1 MAYSL
6 QTLETSFLPVNCP
19 QGRQIYYITNK
30 YSKLKQSDNGIKTMQ
45 TLDRVYQKN
54 QNFVFRQID
63 DETLL
68 VPIKDNVGDLGSIY
82 NLNPVAAFVWQ
93 NLDGEKTLNDIKEL
107 MTGKFEVSEPDAE
120 KDLAEFLG
128 ELEKIDAVFQTAHHT
143 DN

>member
-1 MAYSL
+1 
-6 QTLETSFLPVNCP
+6 
-19 QGRQIYYITNK
+19 
-30 YSKLKQSDNGIKTMQ
+30 MQ

-93 NLDGEKTLNDIKEL
+93 HLDGEKTLNDIKDL
-107 MTGKFEVSEPDAE
+107 MTGEFEVSDPDAQQ
-120 KDLAEFLG
+120 DLTEFVG
-128 ELEKIDAVFQTAHHT
+128 QLEKIDAIFETAHQT
-143 DN
+143 NR

>member
-1 MAYSL
+1 
-6 QTLETSFLPVNCP
+6 
-19 QGRQIYYITNK
+19 
-30 YSKLKQSDNGIKTMQ
+30 MQ

-93 NLDGEKTLNDIKEL
+93 HMDGKKTLNDIKDL
-107 MTGKFEVSEPDAE
+107 MTGEFEVSGPDAE
-120 KDLAEFLG
+120 QDLTEFVG
-128 ELEKIDAVFQTAHHT
+128 ELEKIDAILPTAHQT
-143 DN
+143 D

>member
-1 MAYSL
+1 M
-6 QTLETSFLPVNCP
+6 QTLE
-19 QGRQIYYITNK
+19 
-30 YSKLKQSDNGIKTMQ
+30 
-45 TLDRVYQKN
+45 RVYQKN

-93 NLDGEKTLNDIKEL
+93 HLDGEKTLNDIKDL

-120 KDLAEFLG
+120 KDLTEFVG
-128 ELEKIDAVFQTAHHT
+128 ELEKINAVFHT
-143 DN
+143 V

>member
-1 MAYSL
+1 
-6 QTLETSFLPVNCP
+6 
-19 QGRQIYYITNK
+19 
-30 YSKLKQSDNGIKTMQ
+30 MQ

-93 NLDGEKTLNDIKEL
+93 HLDGKKTLNDIKDL
-107 MTGKFEVSEPDAE
+107 MTGEFEVSDPDAQQ
-120 KDLAEFLG
+120 DLTEFVG
-128 ELEKIDAVFQTAHHT
+128 QLEKIDAIFETAHQT
-143 DN
+143 NR

>member
-1 MAYSL
+1 
-6 QTLETSFLPVNCP
+6 
-19 QGRQIYYITNK
+19 
-30 YSKLKQSDNGIKTMQ
+30 MQ

-93 NLDGEKTLNDIKEL
+93 HLDGKKTLNDIKDL
-107 MTGKFEVSEPDAE
+107 MTGEFEVSDPDAE
-120 KDLAEFLG
+120 QDLMEFVG
-128 ELEKIDAVFQTAHHT
+128 QLEKIDAIFETAHQT
-143 DN
+143 NR

>member
-1 MAYSL
+1 
-6 QTLETSFLPVNCP
+6 
-19 QGRQIYYITNK
+19 
-30 YSKLKQSDNGIKTMQ
+30 MQ
-45 TLDRVYQKN
+45 ALDRMYQKN

-93 NLDGEKTLNDIKEL
+93 HLDGEKTLNDIREL

-120 KDLAEFLG
+120 KDLTEFVG
-128 ELEKIDAVFQTAHHT
+128 ELEKIDAVFHTAQQT

>member
-1 MAYSL
+1 
-6 QTLETSFLPVNCP
+6 
-19 QGRQIYYITNK
+19 
-30 YSKLKQSDNGIKTMQ
+30 MQ
-45 TLDRVYQKN
+45 ALDRVYQKN

-93 NLDGEKTLNDIKEL
+93 HLDGKRKLNDIKDL
-107 MTGKFEVSEPDAE
+107 MTDRFEVSKADAE
-120 KDLAEFLG
+120 KDLTEFVG
-128 ELEKIDAVFQTAHHT
+128 ELEKIDAVFHTAQQT

>member
-1 MAYSL
+1 
-6 QTLETSFLPVNCP
+6 
-19 QGRQIYYITNK
+19 
-30 YSKLKQSDNGIKTMQ
+30 MQ

-93 NLDGEKTLNDIKEL
+93 HLDGEKTLNDIKDL
-107 MTGKFEVSEPDAE
+107 MTGEFEVSHPDAE
-120 KDLAEFLG
+120 KDLTEFVG
-128 ELEKIDAVFQTAHHT
+128 ELEKIDAILPTAHQT
-143 DN
+143 D

>member
-1 MAYSL
+1 
-6 QTLETSFLPVNCP
+6 
-19 QGRQIYYITNK
+19 
-30 YSKLKQSDNGIKTMQ
+30 MQ

-93 NLDGEKTLNDIKEL
+93 HLDGKKTLNDIKDL
-107 MTGKFEVSEPDAE
+107 MTGEFEVSDPDAVQ
-120 KDLAEFLG
+120 DLTEFVG
-128 ELEKIDAVFQTAHHT
+128 QLEQIDAIFQTAHQT
-143 DN
+143 NR

>member
-1 MAYSL
+1 
-6 QTLETSFLPVNCP
+6 
-19 QGRQIYYITNK
+19 
-30 YSKLKQSDNGIKTMQ
+30 MQ
-45 TLDRVYQKN
+45 TLDRVYKKN

-93 NLDGEKTLNDIKEL
+93 HLDGKKTLYDIKDL
-107 MTGKFEVSEPDAE
+107 MTGKFEVSDPDAE
-120 KDLAEFLG
+120 QDLTEFVG
-128 ELEKIDAVFQTAHHT
+128 ELEEIDAIFLTPHRS